1 MKKENLIA
9 VIGDIHGCFYTLQ
22 KLFESIKN
30 ECTQVFTV
38 GDLIDRGPYSKEVVQ
53 FCIDN
58 NLMPVRGNHEDMLIN
73 AIGNSSDIPAKREQN
88 IDLYFSNRGD
98 KTQKSYINSRD
109 KKDFD
114 VFKKEMQSNGH
125 LKWIKN
131 LPLKYESKVL
141 VITHAGIIEDGDEQS
156 ILWNRDIPKR
166 LNKLQIFG
174 HTSIKE
180 VDYVGEYFV
189 NIDTACVYGN
199 KLTALILEKS
209 TAKFIDIVQE
219 ELNSLDK
226 VLI

>member
-9 VIGDIHGCFYTLQ
+9 VIGDIHGCYYTLQ
-22 KLFESIKN
+22 RLFENIQN

-38 GDLIDRGPYSKEVVQ
+38 GDLIDRGSYSKEVVQ

-58 NLMPVRGNHEDMLIN
+58 NFMPVRGNHEDMLIN
-73 AIGNSSDIPAKREQN
+73 AIGNTSDISAKREQD

-98 KTQKSYINSRD
+98 KTQKSYINSGD

-114 VFKKEMQSNGH
+114 IFKKEMKSNGH
-125 LKWIKN
+125 LRWIKN

-141 VITHAGIIEDGDEQS
+141 VITHAGIIEGGDEQS

-166 LNKLQIFG
+166 LKKLQVFG

-180 VDYVGEYFV
+180 VDYVEEYFV

-199 KLTALILEKS
+199 KLSALILEKS
-209 TAKFIDIVQE
+209 TAKIIDIVQE
-219 ELNSLDK
+219 KLNSQDK
-226 VLI
+226 VLV